1 MVFQGLSRIMLRDGD
16 CNARR
21 IRWSDEHSPVGCTV
35 REAAGNTLIVRTA
48 WGRPVNRMLVL
59 KIGFLN
65 PHYLKPS

>member
-48 WGRPVNRMLVL
+48 
-59 KIGFLN
+59 
-65 PHYLKPS
+65 